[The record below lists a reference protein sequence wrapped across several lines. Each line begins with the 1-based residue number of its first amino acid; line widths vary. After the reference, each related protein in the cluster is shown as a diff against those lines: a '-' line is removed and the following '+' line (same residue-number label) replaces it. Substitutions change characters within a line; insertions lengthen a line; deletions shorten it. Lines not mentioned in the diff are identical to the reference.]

1 MIQLTRCRRATAHA
15 HIDHAGRQHGQSSI
29 EYVVVCAALAFALG
43 VGMVDQNSVLWELIE
58 AFKTAYQNISY
69 SMSVP
74 T

>member
-1 MIQLTRCRRATAHA
+1 MIQLPRCRRATAHA
-15 HIDHAGRQHGQSSI
+15 HIGHAGRQRGQSSI

-69 SMSVP
+69 AMSLP